1 MSISCSMLSSGI
13 RSCILEADVLLSDIG
28 SSSSLGITPSISS
41 IRRCMSGGKIG
52 SPVFLSTLIVS
63 SFSGSACLISFTDS
77 ASFNASSIFSTDSA
91 LLSEFSSNASAIS
104 SSDHS
109 SAESKFKISSSD
121 IPSVSGSSSMIS
133 SASGSALSSAS
144 GFSSMISS
152 SSGSMIS
159 SASGFSSVISSAS
172 ASSNSSASA
181 KASSSSHAANNS
193 SRLILAVT

>member
-91 LLSEFSSNASAIS
+91 LLSEFSSNASVSS

-121 IPSVSGSSSMIS
+121 ISSVS
-133 SASGSALSSAS
+133 SASG
-144 GFSSMISS
+144 
-152 SSGSMIS
+152 
-159 SASGFSSVISSAS
+159 
-172 ASSNSSASA
+172 SSNSSASS

>member
-77 ASFNASSIFSTDSA
+77 ASFNASSIFSIDSA
-91 LLSEFSSNASAIS
+91 LLSEFSSNASVSS

-121 IPSVSGSSSMIS
+121 ISSVSSSSGSSSMIS
-133 SASGSALSSAS
+133 SASVSS
-144 GFSSMISS
+144 
-152 SSGSMIS
+152 SMIS
-159 SASGFSSVISSAS
+159 SASGSIISSAS
-172 ASSNSSASA
+172 GSSSMTSSASGSSNSSASA

>member
-41 IRRCMSGGKIG
+41 IKRCMSGGKIG

-91 LLSEFSSNASAIS
+91 LLSEFSSNTSVSS

-121 IPSVSGSSSMIS
+121 ISSVSSASGSSSRISSSSGSIIS
-133 SASGSALSSAS
+133 SASGSSSMTSSAS
-144 GFSSMISS
+144 G
-152 SSGSMIS
+152 
-159 SASGFSSVISSAS
+159 
-172 ASSNSSASA
+172 SSNSSASA